1 MITAM
6 LSDDKNIFET
16 ISGYLAISYF
26 IPSIAMRWKKYA
38 SAGGDNSQTYLE
50 SFQFD
55 GSLG

>member
-38 SAGGDNSQTYLE
+38 SAGGDNSQTHLE
-50 SFQFD
+50 SF
-55 GSLG
+55 